1 MRDNLGSLA
10 FPPKGYLR
18 NFTNFSST
26 LPSFY
31 THSRGEIFLFMPLTK
46 LFLSVLLTI
55 EAFFIFNDLIYAI
68 KHQGAIFTTL
78 LTEIGIIAGIIILN
92 IL

>member
-1 MRDNLGSLA
+1 
-10 FPPKGYLR
+10 
-18 NFTNFSST
+18 
-26 LPSFY
+26 
-31 THSRGEIFLFMPLTK
+31 MPLTK

-55 EAFFIFNDLIYAI
+55 EAFFIFNDLIYAL
-68 KHQGAIFTTL
+68 KHRGPIFTTL